1 MKVCWFNLNKQK
13 QLRGVV
19 YKLQQTENI
28 SQNLSNI
35 IIKISSIVI
44 IRVVVLIAA
53 PILAIISLQDT
64 QISP

>member
-44 IRVVVLIAA
+44 IRAVVLIAA
-53 PILAIISLQDT
+53 PILAIISLQNT